1 MAAKSKHYG
10 DLIIWIESVINSCTN
25 LAHLRATDKL
35 IDLFG
40 NYLEY
45 ATNMDIFDRMNIIR
59 SLRIQQDAKEFDFY
73 ERKFDTYK

>member
-1 MAAKSKHYG
+1 MAASSKHYG

-25 LAHLRATDKL
+25 LTQLRATDKL
-35 IDLFG
+35 IDSFA

-59 SLRIQQDAKEFDFY
+59 SLRIRQDAKEFNFY